1 MKRMT
6 KLLAV
11 LAVGAVATAGVVG
24 LAACGEKGI
33 SGSAKGEYSYESHN
47 RTYGIKVEVTVENGK
62 ITKVERL
69 KHDWTE
75 ATDMVMGDWDGGA
88 NYNKEIN
95 NELKKFNG
103 LSVDD
108 VLDLEVAVTEEGAP
122 ETQKTGSGED
132 AVANPDFMPLVIGDT
147 NLVLAGSTQSSG
159 RLVLA
164 VQDALENLQ
173 AEQEAE

>member
-75 ATDMVMGDWDGGA
+75 ATDLVMGDWDGGA

-122 ETQKTGSGED
+122 ETQKTNGE
-132 AVANPDFMPLVIGDT
+132 ANPNFKPLVIGDT

>member
-11 LAVGAVATAGVVG
+11 LAVGAVAAAGVVG

-33 SGSAKGEYSYESHN
+33 SGSAKGEYSYESYGH
-47 RTYGIKVEVTVENGK
+47 TYGIKVEVTVENGK

-69 KHDWTE
+69 EHDWVE
-75 ATDMVMGDWDGGA
+75 ATDTVMGDWDGGA

-108 VLDLEVAVTEEGAP
+108 VLDLEVAVTEAGAP
-122 ETQKTGSGED
+122 ETQKSDGE
-132 AVANPDFMPLVIGDT
+132 ANPNFKPLVIGDT
-147 NLVLAGSTQSSG
+147 NLVLTGSTQSSG

>member
-24 LAACGEKGI
+24 LAACGEKGETYEGDYHY
-33 SGSAKGEYSYESHN
+33 SQTYGEKTT
-47 RTYGIKVEVTVENGK
+47 TYGIKVKVTVNDGK

-69 KHDWTE
+69 EHDYVE
-75 ATDMVMGDWDGGA
+75 ATNLNGANKNWDDGA

-95 NELKKFNG
+95 NELKKFEG

-108 VLDLEVAVTEEGAP
+108 VLAVEVVTD
-122 ETQKTGSGED
+122 D
-132 AVANPDFMPLVIGDT
+132 AGVPVIASASNFKPYTVGDT
-147 NLVLAGSTQSSG
+147 NLLLTKSTQSSG
-159 RLVLA
+159 RLILA
-164 VQDALENLQ
+164 VQDALEKID
-173 AEQEAE
+173 A

>member
-1 MKRMT
+1 MT

-75 ATDMVMGDWDGGA
+75 ATDLVMGDWDGGA

-122 ETQKTGSGED
+122 ETQKTNGE
-132 AVANPDFMPLVIGDT
+132 ANPNFKPLVIGDT

>member
-1 MKRMT
+1 MT

-33 SGSAKGEYSYESHN
+33 SGSAKGEYSYESYGH
-47 RTYGIKVEVTVENGK
+47 TYGIKVEVTVENGK

-69 KHDWTE
+69 KHDWVE
-75 ATDMVMGDWDGGA
+75 ATETVSGDWDGGA

-108 VLDLEVAVTEEGAP
+108 VLDLEVAVTEKGAP
-122 ETQKTGSGED
+122 ETQKTNGE
-132 AVANPDFMPLVIGDT
+132 ANPNFKPLVIGDT

>member
-33 SGSAKGEYSYESHN
+33 SGSAKGEYSYESYGH
-47 RTYGIKVEVTVENGK
+47 TYGIKVEVTVENGK

-69 KHDWTE
+69 EHDWVE
-75 ATDMVMGDWDGGA
+75 ATDTVMGDWDGGA

-122 ETQKTGSGED
+122 ETQKTNGE
-132 AVANPDFMPLVIGDT
+132 ANPNFKPLVIGDT

>member
-33 SGSAKGEYSYESHN
+33 SGSAKGEYSYESHS

-69 KHDWTE
+69 EHDWTE
-75 ATDMVMGDWDGGA
+75 ATDLVMGDWDGGA

-95 NELKKFNG
+95 NELKKFEG

-122 ETQKTGSGED
+122 ETQKSNGE
-132 AVANPDFMPLVIGDT
+132 ANPNFKPLVIGDT
-147 NLVLAGSTQSSG
+147 DLVLAGSTQSSG

>member
-33 SGSAKGEYSYESHN
+33 SGSAKGEYSYESYGH
-47 RTYGIKVEVTVENGK
+47 TYGIKVEVTVENGK

-69 KHDWTE
+69 EHDWVE
-75 ATDMVMGDWDGGA
+75 ATDTVMGDWDGGA

-108 VLDLEVAVTEEGAP
+108 VLDLEVAVTEAGAP
-122 ETQKTGSGED
+122 ETQKSDGE
-132 AVANPDFMPLVIGDT
+132 ANPNFKPLVIGDT
-147 NLVLAGSTQSSG
+147 NLVLTGSTQSSG

>member
-33 SGSAKGEYSYESHN
+33 SGSAKGEYSYESYGH
-47 RTYGIKVEVTVENGK
+47 TYGIKVEVTVENGK

-69 KHDWTE
+69 EHDWVE
-75 ATDMVMGDWDGGA
+75 ATDTVMGDWDGGA

-108 VLDLEVAVTEEGAP
+108 VLDLEVAVTEAGAP
-122 ETQKTGSGED
+122 ETQKSGDE
-132 AVANPDFMPLVIGDT
+132 ANPNFKPLVIGDT
-147 NLVLAGSTQSSG
+147 NLVLTGSTQSSG

>member
-75 ATDMVMGDWDGGA
+75 ATDLVMGDWDGGA

-122 ETQKTGSGED
+122 ETQKTNGE
-132 AVANPDFMPLVIGDT
+132 ANPNFKPLVIGDT
-147 NLVLAGSTQSSG
+147 NLVLTGSTQSSG

>member
-33 SGSAKGEYSYESHN
+33 SGSAKGEYSYESYGH
-47 RTYGIKVEVTVENGK
+47 TYGIKVEVTVENGK

-69 KHDWTE
+69 EHDWVE
-75 ATDMVMGDWDGGA
+75 ATDTVMGDWDGGA

-108 VLDLEVAVTEEGAP
+108 VLDLEVAVTEAGAP
-122 ETQKTGSGED
+122 ETQKTNGE
-132 AVANPDFMPLVIGDT
+132 ANPNFKPLVIGDT

>member
-33 SGSAKGEYSYESHN
+33 SGSAKGEYSYESYGH
-47 RTYGIKVEVTVENGK
+47 TYGIKVEVTVENGK

-69 KHDWTE
+69 KHDWVE
-75 ATDMVMGDWDGGA
+75 ATETVMGDWDGGA

-108 VLDLEVAVTEEGAP
+108 VLDLEVAVTEAGAP
-122 ETQKTGSGED
+122 ETQKTNGE
-132 AVANPDFMPLVIGDT
+132 ANPNFKPLVIGDT

>member
-1 MKRMT
+1 MT

-33 SGSAKGEYSYESHN
+33 SGSAKGEYSYESYGH
-47 RTYGIKVEVTVENGK
+47 TYGIKVEVTVENGK

-69 KHDWTE
+69 EHDWVE
-75 ATDMVMGDWDGGA
+75 ATDTVMGDWDGGA

-108 VLDLEVAVTEEGAP
+108 VLDLEVAVTEAGAP
-122 ETQKTGSGED
+122 ETQKSDGE
-132 AVANPDFMPLVIGDT
+132 ANPNFKPLVIGDT
-147 NLVLAGSTQSSG
+147 NLVLTGSTQSSG